1 MDENRPAAP
10 KKVQFVRAET
20 ALKPPHDVGDATP
33 KTTRRTALLDGA
45 LFANLEKLQHELPA
59 MTAEL
64 SSLKAAVARM
74 RETEAA
80 CGAPPADASGY
91 QPIDTTEQARKQL
104 QHRIRRMQMVLQGR
118 RNDFDTYQPNKQQVS
133 HLGQRQ
139 AYWSQLNRALKS
151 LDRVPEPAPQEGP
164 ATEPDNIARLVQGMA
179 PDGLPPSPAL
189 DQLRNALPEPLGRQ
203 QAVLNDMHAM
213 KGADPIRRTLL
224 DADHH
229 NALKDLSEVLH
240 SYITDTYKDL
250 PKDHRQRQ
258 QLQQTA
264 ESIHT
269 DCKNLR
275 DRLCANPDA
284 LKAAGL
290 VLVVDEFQRADK
302 TTGKAREPIR
312 PLGGQRLS

>member
-1 MDENRPAAP
+1 MDENRPAVDA
-10 KKVQFVRAET
+10 KVQFAPVDT
-20 ALKPPHDVGDATP
+20 ALKPPQGVGDATP

-64 SSLKAAVARM
+64 GSLKAAVAEM
-74 RETEAA
+74 RTAESAD
-80 CGAPPADASGY
+80 PATADSGTR
-91 QPIDTTEQARKQL
+91 PSDTTEQARKQL
-104 QHRIRRMQMVLQGR
+104 QHQIRRMQMVLQGR

-189 DQLRNALPEPLGRQ
+189 DQLRNALPEPLGRR
-203 QAVLNDMHAM
+203 QAVLDDMHAM

-224 DADHH
+224 DADYH
-229 NALKDLSEVLH
+229 NAQKDLSEVLH

-250 PKDHRQRQ
+250 PKDHPQRQ
-258 QLQQTA
+258 ELQQTA
-264 ESIHT
+264 ESTHT

-275 DRLCANPDA
+275 GRLCANSDA